1 MFIYVTRGLFDKQ
14 SIDLVAMKVAATTGD
29 VRMLLQLSD
38 RCLVD
43 TMAHFQREHILLAP
57 VPGSIHSG
65 VSEHNPIARLD
76 EPLKPGEPIVPI
88 IYTRHMAQ
96 VIRDT
101 GNGPLRETNTVAR
114 LSDGARTLLVAMFCY
129 STASSAPSMLHHRTE
144 NPLLGQV
151 AMTCTQMRQA
161 FINYKTIKAGSIGHD
176 PTEENMRRWTEEL
189 HCSALIEG
197 TWAISSFHLHLLYS
211 IEFYTKHNFILF
223 D

>member
-1 MFIYVTRGLFDKQ
+1 MIFSFTRGLFDKQ

-43 TMAHFQREHILLAP
+43 TMAHFQRETILIAP
-57 VPGSIHSG
+57 APGTTQSG
-65 VSEHNPIARLD
+65 VSELNPIARLD
-76 EPLKPGEPIVPI
+76 VPLKPGEPIVPI
-88 IYTRHMAQ
+88 IYTRHMAT

-114 LSDGARTLLVAMFCY
+114 LSDGARTLLVAMFCF
-129 STASSAPSMLHHRTE
+129 STAASVPSMLHRTE

-161 FINYKTIKAGSIGHD
+161 FITYKEFKRCIGHE

-197 TWAISSFHLHLLYS
+197 GSTTYLDPFPTPTSTLLIQTYV
-211 IEFYTKHNFILF
+211 I
-223 D
+223 